1 MIEKEKSKLWLLL
14 KHSDIFDYLK
24 KLNRGEVNLFEDDKE
39 IEATKKEEQDS
50 WKRRGLANEELE
62 IQEVENVDQ
71 NFTRIDK

>member
-1 MIEKEKSKLWLLL
+1 M
-14 KHSDIFDYLK
+14 
-24 KLNRGEVNLFEDDKE
+24 NLFEDDKE

-50 WKRRGLANEELE
+50 RKRRGLANEELE